1 MKREANGTND
11 KCFINM
17 RSDKQFYFSKEVTCS
32 SVVTTKNKTNKQTEK
47 TNTRN
52 NFGATLK
59 DSPKAFDFLLYAED
73 RGVFRT

>member
-1 MKREANGTND
+1 MSVSN
-11 KCFINM
+11 
-17 RSDKQFYFSKEVTCS
+17 
-32 SVVTTKNKTNKQTEK
+32 VVTTKNKTNKQTEK

-59 DSPKAFDFLLYAED
+59 DSPKAFDFLLYPED

>member
-1 MKREANGTND
+1 MSVSN
-11 KCFINM
+11 
-17 RSDKQFYFSKEVTCS
+17 
-32 SVVTTKNKTNKQTEK
+32 VVTTKNKTNKQTEK

-59 DSPKAFDFLLYAED
+59 DSPKAFDFPLYAED